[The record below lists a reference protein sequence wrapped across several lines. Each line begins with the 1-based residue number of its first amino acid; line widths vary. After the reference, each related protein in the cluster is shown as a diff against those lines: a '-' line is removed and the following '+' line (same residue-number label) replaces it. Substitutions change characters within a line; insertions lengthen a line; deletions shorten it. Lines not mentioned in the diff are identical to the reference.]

1 LLHSANESSDRNV
14 FKIGCN
20 KSCCESKFCNVTSNE
35 EEQENL
41 LITLIS
47 KIKNDELKDKYLKK
61 LKKTMKHD
69 FGKSVKPK
77 ISIDETLERFSKQ
90 KFKVITISDLQHEIG
105 NIKKEIVDLKNDM
118 HHIKLNNQDLKGQIL
133 ISNLHKKFQDNNED
147 LKIEEITGNQH
158 EHSNDPES
166 SNATVCSSST
176 LKFVKLVKSFIPP
189 KWYPRLLLLLQ
200 RIIPLMLLL

>member
-1 LLHSANESSDRNV
+1 
-14 FKIGCN
+14 
-20 KSCCESKFCNVTSNE
+20 
-35 EEQENL
+35 
-41 LITLIS
+41 
-47 KIKNDELKDKYLKK
+47 
-61 LKKTMKHD
+61 
-69 FGKSVKPK
+69 
-77 ISIDETLERFSKQ
+77 
-90 KFKVITISDLQHEIG
+90 LQHEIS